1 MPLIESQPDALAFR
15 YATSLFE
22 LAEAGGGR
30 DRIESVLAELE
41 SVLELARS
49 DERFSEFLASRVLP
63 ARSRKASIRQI
74 FENRT
79 DDLVLRFLL
88 VLNDKGRLGH
98 LAPIVGAF
106 DHLAQ
111 ERFGRV
117 EVDVFTAAP
126 ASGDDLASIKK
137 RLQKSLGKDV
147 ILHPYTDGSMIGG
160 VRLRIGDQLI
170 DGSVST
176 QLRRL
181 RQRLAVDGL
190 AEVRARASRILSD

>member
-1 MPLIESQPDALAFR
+1 MALIESQPDALAFR
-15 YATSLFE
+15 YAKSLFE
-22 LAEAGGGR
+22 LAEADGGR
-30 DRIESVLAELE
+30 DRIEGVLAELE
-41 SVLELARS
+41 SVLELARG
-49 DERFSEFLASRVLP
+49 DARFSEFFASRVLP
-63 ARSRKASIRQI
+63 AKSRAASIRAI
-74 FENRT
+74 FEART

-111 ERFGRV
+111 ERFGRI

-126 ASGDDLASIKK
+126 LSGEDLASIKA
-137 RLQKSLGKDV
+137 RLKGALGRDIV
-147 ILHPYTDGSMIGG
+147 LHPYTDGSMIGG
-160 VRLRIGDQLI
+160 VKLRIGDQLI

-181 RQRLAVDGL
+181 KHRLAVDGL
-190 AEVRARASRILSD
+190 AEVRARASRILGD